1 MTRFKDFGSGSEGEN
16 LEAPTFKI
24 HGEEFKCVP
33 TIQGKVLLG
42 LVADSASDDPLVQ
55 ASIVEDFFSNVLTDE
70 SLERFNAL
78 TLDKDRI
85 VSVETLGE
93 IVGWLMSEYTAR
105 PEAQPEDSSTGQ

>member
-1 MTRFKDFGSGSEGEN
+1 MTRFKDFGVGSEGEN
-16 LEAPTFKI
+16 QEAPTFKI
-24 HGEEFKCVP
+24 HGEEFHCVP

-42 LVADSASDDPLVQ
+42 LVADSASDDPLIQ

-78 TLDKDRI
+78 TLDKNRI

-93 IVGWLMSEYTAR
+93 IVGWLMAEYTAR

>member
-1 MTRFKDFGSGSEGEN
+1 MTRFKDFGSGSEGDSP
-16 LEAPTFKI
+16 EAPTFKI
-24 HGEEFKCVP
+24 HGEEFTCVP

-105 PEAQPEDSSTGQ
+105 PEAQPEDSSAGQ